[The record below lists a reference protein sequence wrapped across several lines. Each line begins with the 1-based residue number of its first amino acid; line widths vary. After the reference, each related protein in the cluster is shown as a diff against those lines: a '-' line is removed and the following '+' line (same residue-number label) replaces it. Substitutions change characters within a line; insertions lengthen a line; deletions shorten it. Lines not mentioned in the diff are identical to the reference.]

1 MAIKDLIAEKQSYV
15 EIIKAGRQN
24 IAKLKKDKALK
35 KAPLW
40 EVAQGTVDAKK
51 DYIKSMVAKIDE
63 DILREEANIEYA
75 YNMIEVVNDKMVT
88 IDE

>member
-1 MAIKDLIAEKQSYV
+1 MKELIAEKQSYV
-15 EIIKAGRQN
+15 DIIRKGKQN
-24 IAKLKKDKALK
+24 IAQLKKDKALK

-51 DYIKSMVAKIDE
+51 DYIKSMTADLDA

-75 YNMIEVVNDKMVT
+75 YNMIDVVNDKMVYLE
-88 IDE
+88 DE